1 MVALIE
7 VKSEKD
13 VTKFEE
19 ISIASGS
26 FSEAWLQEVL
36 RKHPDILP
44 VEEFGPVF
52 YPLIS
57 IGREV
62 PTAAGNIDNLFISH
76 SGYLVVVE
84 TKLWRNPEAKREVVT
99 QLIDYAASLAHISYD
114 ELDELVR
121 QYLRRYEQSDLSL
134 EQWVEAQLEPVD
146 RGFQRRVAR
155 NLKLGRF
162 LLLIVT
168 DHARP
173 SVLDMLKRVNAYPSL
188 SMDIG
193 VVEMRPFR
201 RLGAGSNGVLL
212 IPYIAGRTEII
223 ERSVVEVIVEGIS
236 EAKVFVRQTRY
247 EDDEIRR
254 RRISLK
260 SEDSFWDLMKEKNP
274 ESEEAA
280 RILLDAFRDQE
291 EINFSLRESS
301 IVVEANIPG
310 KDVTISLF
318 FLKAN
323 GKVVCWPGTIRRR
336 LIAAK
341 LGEEIASDYIS
352 GMRKLLDAGP
362 ERSEL
367 ARDVNEINL
376 ETLQTLVGQFI
387 NRLKEA
393 AEL

>member
-1 MVALIE
+1 MATLIE
-7 VKSEKD
+7 VRSEKD

-19 ISIASGS
+19 ITTASGA

-36 RKHPDILP
+36 RQHPDILP

-62 PTAAGNIDNLFISH
+62 PTAAGSIDNLFISH

-84 TKLWRNPEAKREVVT
+84 TKLWRNPEAKREVVA
-99 QLIDYAASLAHISYD
+99 QLIDYAASLARVSYD

-146 RGFQRRVAR
+146 LGFQRRVAR
-155 NLKLGRF
+155 NLKLGRL

-173 SVLDMLKRVNAYPSL
+173 SVLDMLRRVNAYPSL
-188 SMDIG
+188 SMDIA

-201 RLGAGSNGVLL
+201 RLGTGDNGVLL
-212 IPYIAGRTEII
+212 IPYVAGRTEII
-223 ERSVVEVIVEGIS
+223 ERSVVEVTVQGTP
-236 EAKVFVRQTRY
+236 EAKVSVRQTRY
-247 EDDEIRR
+247 EDDEVRR
-254 RRISLK
+254 RRIGLK
-260 SEDSFWDLMKEKNP
+260 SEDAFWDLLKERNP

-280 RILLDAFRDQE
+280 RMLLDAFRNNE
-291 EINFSLRESS
+291 EISFSLRESS
-301 IVVEANIPG
+301 IVVEASVPG
-310 KDVTISLF
+310 TDVAVPLF

-323 GKVVCWPGTIRRR
+323 GKVVFWPGTVRRR
-336 LIAAK
+336 LRAAK
-341 LGEEIASDYIS
+341 IGEEIGSEYIA
-352 GMRKLLDAGP
+352 GMRMLLDAGP
-362 ERSEL
+362 DRSEF
-367 ARDVNEINL
+367 ARSVNEIDL
-376 ETLQTLVGQFI
+376 ETLRSLVGRFI
-387 NRLKEA
+387 NRLEEA

>member
-19 ISIASGS
+19 VNTASGA

-62 PTAAGNIDNLFISH
+62 PTAAGSIDNLFISH

-121 QYLRRYEQSDLSL
+121 QYIRRYEKSDSSL

-146 RGFQRRVAR
+146 LGFQRRVAR

-173 SVLDMLKRVNAYPSL
+173 SVLDMLRRVNAYPSL
-188 SMDIG
+188 SMDIA

-201 RLGAGSNGVLL
+201 RLGAGGNGVLL
-212 IPYIAGRTEII
+212 IPYVAGRTEII
-223 ERSVVEVIVEGIS
+223 ERSVVEVTVQGIP
-236 EAKVFVRQTRY
+236 EAKVSVRQTRY
-247 EDDEIRR
+247 EDDEVRR
-254 RRISLK
+254 RRIGLK

-280 RILLDAFRDQE
+280 RILLDSFRNQE

-301 IVVEANIPG
+301 IVVEASVPG

-323 GKVVCWPGTIRRR
+323 GKVEFWPGTMRRR
-336 LIAAK
+336 LRAARI
-341 LGEEIASDYIS
+341 GEEIASDYIS
-352 GMRKLLDAGP
+352 GMRILLDAGS
-362 ERSEL
+362 ERSEF
-367 ARDVNEINL
+367 ARGINEINL
-376 ETLQTLVGQFI
+376 ETLRSLVGRFI
-387 NRLKEA
+387 NRLEEA
-393 AEL
+393 ADS